1 VLISHRSGDEG
12 DAYASY
18 LRDFADLLNVRVMFA
33 GSRFDYYRG
42 QTDDGKKIF
51 SLEDAYLQADLV
63 TYPSRVE
70 GFGNAFLETVYYK
83 RPIVMS
89 TYEIFKT
96 DIQPKGFKVIGFG
109 DFIDNR
115 CVAATRDILGNPEL
129 AAEMTE
135 INFSIGKRYYSFDAL
150 EFLLMPLLNDC
161 LGK

>member
-1 VLISHRSGDEG
+1 MKQ
-12 DAYASY
+12 Y
-18 LRDFADLLNVRVMFA
+18 LRNFANLLNVRVVF
-33 GSRFDYYRG
+33 GGDRFDYFRG
-42 QTDDGKKIF
+42 QTEDNQKIF
-51 SLEDAYLQADLV
+51 SLEDAYLQADLI

-70 GFGNAFLETVYYK
+70 GFGNAFLEIVYYK

-96 DIQPKGFKVIGFG
+96 DIQPKGFVVIGFG
-109 DFIDNR
+109 DFIDDR
-115 CVAATRDILGNPEL
+115 CVAATCEILGNPEK

-150 EFLLMPLLNDC
+150 EYLLMPLLNDC